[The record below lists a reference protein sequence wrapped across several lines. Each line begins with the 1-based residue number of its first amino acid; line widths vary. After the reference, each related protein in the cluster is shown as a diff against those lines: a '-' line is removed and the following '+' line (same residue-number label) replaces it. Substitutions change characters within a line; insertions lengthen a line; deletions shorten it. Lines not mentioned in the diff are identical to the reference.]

1 MTLNDYQIPGTNHVI
16 EKGTRMTIPVDAI
29 HYDPEIYP
37 DPEKFD
43 PERYNPEEIKTRHPM
58 TWLPF
63 GEGPRN
69 CIGLRFGKMQVKIG
83 LIYLLKSYSFSVC
96 DKTVI
101 PVQIDIKQFL
111 VSSLGGIFLKVQKL

>member
-1 MTLNDYQIPGTNHVI
+1 MV
-16 EKGTRMTIPVDAI
+16 AI

-43 PERYNPEEIKTRHPM
+43 PDRYSPGEMKKRHPM

-83 LIYLLKSYSFSVC
+83 LINLIKSYSFSVC
-96 DKTVI
+96 DKTVVPI
-101 PVQIDIKQFL
+101 QLDLKQFL
-111 VSSLGGIFLKVQKL
+111 VSSLGGIFLKVEKV